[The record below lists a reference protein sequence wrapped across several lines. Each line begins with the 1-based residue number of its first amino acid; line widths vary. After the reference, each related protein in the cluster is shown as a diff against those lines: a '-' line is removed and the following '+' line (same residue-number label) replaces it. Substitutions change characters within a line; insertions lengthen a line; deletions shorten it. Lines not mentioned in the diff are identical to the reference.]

1 MGKVYLE
8 IHPDFK
14 LNGKEFCI
22 SDLKSKNKSAFV
34 NNSELFRF
42 FKEWF
47 NEKNTMSLKTSGSTG
62 NPKNI
67 LIRKKDMVT
76 SAKNTGEYF
85 RLTRG
90 NKALL
95 CLPIKFIAGKMM
107 IIRSIVLGL
116 DLHIMAPTI
125 SPLKSCLQVFDFAAM
140 TPLQLEKSILFLH
153 KVKCL
158 IVGGSPISDS
168 LAKQVFGFSEVYE
181 TYGMTET
188 VSHVAVKNLSRGE
201 KYFSALPGITF
212 SVKKDCLAILAPF
225 ISKTPIL
232 TNDNVDLISK
242 TEFKWVGR
250 NDFIIN
256 SAGIKLNPEE
266 IENYLS
272 SFFGTRFVISSILD
286 KDFGEKVVIVFEKET
301 PHNIDSVLNNLHKYE
316 RPKKVFVISS
326 LRTINGKIDR
336 NYIKNEILKL
346 I

>member
-22 SDLKSKNKSAFV
+22 SDLKSKNNTAFV
-34 NNSELFRF
+34 NNSELIRF

-47 NEKNTMSLKTSGSTG
+47 NEKNTMALKTSGSTG

-67 LIRKKDMVT
+67 LIRKKDMIS

-85 RLTRG
+85 GLKSG

-107 IIRSIVLGL
+107 IIRSLVLGL

-125 SPLKSCLQVFDFAAM
+125 SPLESCLEIFDFAAM
-140 TPLQLEKSILFLH
+140 TPLQLEKSLLFLH

-158 IVGGSPISDS
+158 IVGGSPINDS
-168 LAKQVFGFSEVYE
+168 LAKQVFGLSNIYE

-188 VSHVAVKNLSRGE
+188 VSHVAVKKVSIGE
-201 KYFSALPGITF
+201 KSFSALPGIKF
-212 SVKKDCLAILAPF
+212 SVKNDCLEILVPF
-225 ISKTPIL
+225 ISKIPIL

-272 SFFGTRFVISSILD
+272 SFFVTPFVVSSILD
-286 KDFGEKVVIVFEKET
+286 KEFGEKVVIVFEKET
-301 PHNIDSVLNNLHKYE
+301 PNNIYSALNSLQKYE

-326 LRTINGKIDR
+326 FIKNNGKIDR
-336 NYIKNEILKL
+336 NYIKNKISKL

>member
-1 MGKVYLE
+1 MDKVYLK

-14 LNGKEFCI
+14 LNGKEFYV
-22 SDLKSKNKSAFV
+22 SDLKSKNNTAFV
-34 NNSELFRF
+34 NNSELFMF
-42 FKEWF
+42 FREWF
-47 NEKNTMSLKTSGSTG
+47 NEKNTMELKTSGSTG

-67 LIRKKDMVT
+67 LIRKKDMVI

-85 RLTRG
+85 RLTSG

-125 SPLKSCLQVFDFAAM
+125 SPLESCLQVFDFAAM

-158 IVGGSPISDS
+158 IVGGSPIKDS
-168 LAKQVFGFSEVYE
+168 LAKQVFGFSKVYE

-201 KYFSALPGITF
+201 KYFSALPSITF
-212 SVKKDCLAILAPF
+212 SVKNDCLEILTPF
-225 ISKTPIL
+225 ISKIPIL

-272 SFFGTRFVISSILD
+272 SFFVTPFAISSIVD
-286 KDFGEKVVIVFEKET
+286 KEFGEKVVIVFEKET
-301 PHNIDSVLNNLHKYE
+301 PNNIDSVLNSLQKYQ

-326 LRTINGKIDR
+326 LRKINGKIDR
-336 NYIKNEILKL
+336 NYIKNEVLKL